1 MEQQELK
8 AGSFYLARNN
18 TLHYVAA
25 IFTES
30 TYEYPLGF
38 AAVYQI
44 KANCAH
50 AQALSR
56 PWTITAKSPAVHY
69 HRFGGYDPIEQPE
82 HALDLV
88 QEVFL

>member
-8 AGSFYLARNN
+8 VGSFYLARNS

-44 KANCAH
+44 K
-50 AQALSR
+50 ALSR

-82 HALDLV
+82 HELDLV